1 MPSVGDELIAY
12 VIQTMCDACTVY
24 ILRDNIEP
32 ANLYITKHSST
43 TSQKKRVVSDS
54 FAICHANEPVN
65 LTWNSRIHNKFTNT
79 RIIQIFCT
87 NDKNYRLLERACN
100 SVFKFKEFSF
110 YISGTTGNP
119 FRE

>member
-1 MPSVGDELIAY
+1 M
-12 VIQTMCDACTVY
+12 Y
-24 ILRDNIEP
+24 ILHDNIEP